1 MTDFSSDPKS
11 RGRGVRAAEVQIQ
24 PIFLLTSCSDVVI
37 NYQSAVEISSALDQ
51 KGSIKGCGKLRYFYT
66 DCVLR

>member
-1 MTDFSSDPKS
+1 
-11 RGRGVRAAEVQIQ
+11 
-24 PIFLLTSCSDVVI
+24 VI

-66 DCVLR
+66 DCVLRWKSPLEANSKLWHSYPLCWCI

>member
-1 MTDFSSDPKS
+1 M
-11 RGRGVRAAEVQIQ
+11 RAAEVQIQ

-51 KGSIKGCGKLRYFYT
+51 KGSIKGCGKLRYFHT